1 MNVQINVQAVFKVII
16 YLNQLVF
23 LNVLKDTLM
32 KIRFVKNV
40 INNV

>member
-1 MNVQINVQAVFKVII
+1 MNVQINVQVVFKVII
-16 YLNQLVF
+16 FLNQLVF

-32 KIRFVKNV
+32 KIKFVKNV